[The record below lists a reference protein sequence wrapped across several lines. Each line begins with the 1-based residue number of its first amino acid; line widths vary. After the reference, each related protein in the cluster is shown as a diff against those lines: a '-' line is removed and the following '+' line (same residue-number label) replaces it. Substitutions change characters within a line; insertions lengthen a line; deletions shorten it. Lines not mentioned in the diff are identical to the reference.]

1 MSNDNREKLY
11 RQIIEQHGKIVYSCT
26 TDEKEIELISLWTK
40 FRQIVSI
47 ILSAV
52 TVSPAFPSLFND
64 SQLWK
69 IFSAIAG
76 IILLSISSY
85 NLKSNSEDK
94 IEKLKESANSLWIIR
109 ERYVSLL
116 TDFDYLT
123 TEQIRSEREELILE
137 VAKVYKKRPKTSH
150 CAYKRAQRALK
161 NEEEQTFYRNE
172 AELLLPSFFREEL

>member
-1 MSNDNREKLY
+1 M
-11 RQIIEQHGKIVYSCT
+11 
-26 TDEKEIELISLWTK
+26 
-40 FRQIVSI
+40 FVSYYT
-47 ILSAV
+47 ILKG
-52 TVSPAFPSLFND
+52 L
-64 SQLWK
+64 
-69 IFSAIAG
+69 
-76 IILLSISSY
+76 LLSISSY

-116 TDFDYLT
+116 TNFDYLT

-161 NEEEQTFYRNE
+161 NEEEQQTFYRNE